1 MLTME
6 TFAKLYYGYMDALI
20 SGMLT
25 SIASGS
31 ALAHTRPSMDF
42 NSLYQESEL
51 LEFGNCLRRMAM
63 MCFMDTT

>member
-1 MLTME
+1 MLATE

-20 SGMLT
+20 SSMQT

-31 ALAHTRPSMDF
+31 TLAHARPSMDF
-42 NSLYQESEL
+42 NSLNQESEF

-63 MCFMDTT
+63 TCFMDTT

>member
-1 MLTME
+1 ME
-6 TFAKLYYGYMDALI
+6 TFAKLYYGYMDTLI
-20 SGMLT
+20 SGMQT

-42 NSLYQESEL
+42 NSLNQESEL

-63 MCFMDTT
+63 TCFMDTT